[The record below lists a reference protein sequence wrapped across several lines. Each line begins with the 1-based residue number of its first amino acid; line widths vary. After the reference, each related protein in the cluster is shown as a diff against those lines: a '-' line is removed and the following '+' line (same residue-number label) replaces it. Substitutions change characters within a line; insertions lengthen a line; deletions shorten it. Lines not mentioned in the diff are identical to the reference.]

1 MEFSPE
7 LDHNMAYQDLQ
18 PRLPSDQSKRKLRK
32 TIRNIFQCRNVDVE
46 SEDEDFVDHDSLTE
60 YLDHPSLSSDGRSE
74 TAPDGIEE
82 DSGTSRDH
90 YSRRIRKNDV
100 VVNNRA
106 ILVLTTRRHNEPLL
120 RVRQGCLTIRN
131 VDLRHGS
138 FGNDIWNGNSAIQ
151 IQPTLGPSDDP
162 IDLPVPMVTL
172 DRVDVTSSSGRG
184 VVNID
189 GGYVKISRSYIHDC
203 AATGIYVGGSGSRA
217 TIEQSDVI
225 YNGKGNTRN
234 RRGIAAG
241 HSGIYLEQGRASILD
256 CNISRNTLTGISA
269 ISASNALLSLQE
281 SDLVSNGTF
290 QLEMPDVGT
299 TAYRNSVTLNNNLA
313 SSGRGRSRSGFVV

>member
-1 MEFSPE
+1 MTEIAKKDYSKPRAIRVLLRPGRHVLREAISMDENNTIYETYSGDIKSLPIAIETMEFSPE

-131 VDLRHGS
+131 VDL
-138 FGNDIWNGNSAIQ
+138 
-151 IQPTLGPSDDP
+151 
-162 IDLPVPMVTL
+162 
-172 DRVDVTSSSGRG
+172 
-184 VVNID
+184 
-189 GGYVKISRSYIHDC
+189 
-203 AATGIYVGGSGSRA
+203 
-217 TIEQSDVI
+217 
-225 YNGKGNTRN
+225 
-234 RRGIAAG
+234 
-241 HSGIYLEQGRASILD
+241 
-256 CNISRNTLTGISA
+256 
-269 ISASNALLSLQE
+269 
-281 SDLVSNGTF
+281 
-290 QLEMPDVGT
+290 
-299 TAYRNSVTLNNNLA
+299 
-313 SSGRGRSRSGFVV
+313 